1 MFNTYYRLIYE
12 PFTQMYHPNFSR
24 LGENQKAVIDRMEK
38 VILSASQGGMLLFGD
53 QGQGN
58 QILIDILTNRIE
70 KQINISR
77 LELDGN
83 EDRTTLPT
91 SIAWSLYL
99 ETTTTSVTN
108 IFTEITNHLIH
119 LYKVSGKKRLLILE
133 NSHWITQ
140 EILHDLIRILSI
152 AVDGHKIISILFV
165 GNNKLPDI
173 IDSSAEPDLKESI
186 IFRHKTGNLSEQD
199 TAEYISYHLIHAG
212 CPTPLFSYG
221 ALTEIYRQTKGNMQS
236 INGLC
241 SNAIKLGTLRKQ
253 ELIDA
258 EIIHAA
264 LTSEP
269 GKAYTAPT
277 HSPSRTSITPG
288 RKKGQRRLSSTGKH
302 PIRYVLPVLCVL
314 GLLVFMATRYKYN
327 SIGHSP
333 VDSSVADT
341 APKKTKPL
349 QPSPAPTETPSI
361 EEVKPIEIA
370 PRNITMVTDTTGETG
385 SPTISIIIP
394 DTEAQTEPATIQV
407 PALEE
412 QTVFEDTPKSPEL
425 PPLLLQTL
433 VLQAKPNTDTIND
446 KAMMHLK
453 EYTQALLQF
462 PDTKVLIEGYIAS
475 NNDTAANTQLS
486 QRRADHIRNEMIKL
500 GATPDQLQTI
510 GRGNHNP
517 IASNNTAE
525 GRRKN
530 RRIEISI
537 IDDSNDQT
545 ANLKHLNNNLIQ

>member
-1 MFNTYYRLIYE
+1 
-12 PFTQMYHPNFSR
+12 MYHPNFSR

-38 VILSASQGGMLLFGD
+38 VILSDSQGGMLLFGD
-53 QGQGN
+53 QGQGKHV
-58 QILIDILTNRIE
+58 LIDILTNRIE

-77 LELDGN
+77 VELDGN

-91 SIAWSLYL
+91 SIAWSIYL
-99 ETTTTSVTN
+99 ETTTTSVTD

-140 EILHDLIRILSI
+140 EILHDLIRIFSI

-165 GNNKLPDI
+165 GNNKLPGI

-212 CPTPLFSYG
+212 CPIPLFSYG
-221 ALTEIYRQTKGNMQS
+221 ALTEIYRQTKGNMQAINALCTNS
-236 INGLC
+236 IT
-241 SNAIKLGTLRKQ
+241 LGTLRKK
-253 ELIDA
+253 ELIDI

-277 HSPSRTSITPG
+277 HSPSRTSITPD
-288 RKKGQRRLSSTGKH
+288 RKKGQRRLSPSGKH
-302 PIRYVLPVLCVL
+302 PVRYVLPVLCVL

-327 SIGHSP
+327 NTEHSS
-333 VDSSVADT
+333 VDSSVVGT
-341 APKKTKPL
+341 APKVATPL
-349 QPSPAPTETPSI
+349 QSSPAPTETPLI
-361 EEVKPIEIA
+361 EEIA
-370 PRNITMVTDTTGETG
+370 PIKIAPESIKVVTDTTGVTG
-385 SPTISIIIP
+385 SPTISIVIP
-394 DTEAQTEPATIQV
+394 VFQDQTEPATMQAS
-407 PALEE
+407 PLED
-412 QTVFEDTPKSPEL
+412 QTVLGSNTKPLEL
-425 PPLLLQTL
+425 PPLLLQTM
-433 VLQAKPNTDTIND
+433 VLQAKPNTDTITD
-446 KAMMHLK
+446 KAMVLLK
-453 EYTQALLQF
+453 EYTQALLEF
-462 PDTKVLIEGYIAS
+462 PDIRVLIEGYIAS
-475 NNDTAANTQLS
+475 NNDTVANTQLS

-500 GATPDQLQTI
+500 GIPPDQLQAI

-517 IASNNTAE
+517 IASNDTSS

-537 IDDSNDQT
+537 IKEP
-545 ANLKHLNNNLIQ
+545 AE